1 MKKLLTIVMALILV
15 VVAGVSCGGNESNS
29 ESTPASGSTSA
40 SETTPVTPTGV
51 KVGLLAL
58 HDSNSTYDKNF
69 IDAFNA
75 ACAVKG
81 VEAVIKTNIEEGE
94 ICKTEALNLV
104 DDGCKLVFADSFG
117 HEPYL
122 REAAEAS
129 PDVQFCHAT
138 GTSAQTD
145 KSLSNFHNAFASIYE
160 GRYIAGYAA
169 GLKLVEMY
177 NANNAIAKDGVI
189 NVGYVGA
196 YPYAEVKSGYTSW
209 LLGVRKAFYES
220 VNNVTVNMIVE
231 FTNSWYDETLEKDA
245 ANVLIQKGC
254 AIISQ
259 HADSWGAPVACETA
273 GVPNVSYNGSTISK
287 CPNTFIISSRINW
300 QPYFEYIIDCVLNNK
315 AIDADWTGD
324 LGETFATGSV
334 CLTELGGKAPAAG
347 TQAKIEEVAKQLKA
361 GTIRVFDVSTF
372 TVSKAYTEN
381 AFAALTGVTLD
392 DNKHLTSA
400 KQNGVEVIKEV
411 NGIKYF
417 DESCVSTNRSA
428 PYFDI
433 DIDGITLNLKA

>member
-15 VVAGVSCGGNESNS
+15 VVAGVSCGGNTNS
-29 ESTPASGSTSA
+29 ESKQDGK
-40 SETTPVTPTGV
+40 V

-75 ACAVKG
+75 ACAAKG

-94 ICKTEALNLV
+94 NCKTEALNLV

-122 REAAEAS
+122 REAAATATG
-129 PDVQFCHAT
+129 VQFCHAT
-138 GTSAQTD
+138 GTTAQTD

-209 LLGVRKAFYES
+209 LLGLRKAFYES

-231 FTNSWYDETLEKDA
+231 FTNSWYDETAEMNA
-245 ANVLIQKGC
+245 ANVLIEKEC

-259 HADSWGAPVACETA
+259 HADSWGAPTACEA
-273 GVPNVSYNGSTISK
+273 KNVPNVSYNGSTVSK
-287 CPNTFIISSRINW
+287 CPKTFIISSRINW

-324 LGETFATGSV
+324 LGETFASGSV
-334 CLTELGGKAPAAG
+334 CLTELGKQAPAAG

-361 GTIRVFDVSTF
+361 GTIKVFDVSTF
-372 TVSKAYTEN
+372 TLSKSYSEMTN
-381 AFAALTGVTLD
+381 QYPALTDVTID
-392 DNKHLTSA
+392 ENKHLASA
-400 KQNGVEVIKEV
+400 KQNGVQVIKEA

-417 DESCVSTNRSA
+417 DESCVETNRSA

-433 DIDGITLNLKA
+433 DIDGITLNLKKA

>member
-15 VVAGVSCGGNESNS
+15 VVAGVSCGGNTNS
-29 ESTPASGSTSA
+29 ESKQDGK
-40 SETTPVTPTGV
+40 V

-75 ACAVKG
+75 ACAAKG

-94 ICKTEALNLV
+94 NCKTEALNLV

-122 REAAEAS
+122 REAAATATG
-129 PDVQFCHAT
+129 VQFCHAT
-138 GTSAQTD
+138 GTTAQTD

-209 LLGVRKAFYES
+209 LLGLRKAFYES

-231 FTNSWYDETLEKDA
+231 FTNSWYNETLEKDA

-259 HADSWGAPVACETA
+259 HADSWGAPTACEAA

-300 QPYFEYIIDCVLNNK
+300 QPYFEYIIDCVLNNR
-315 AIDADWTGD
+315 AIDVDWTGD

-334 CLTELGGKAPAAG
+334 CLTELGKQAPAAG

-361 GTIRVFDVSTF
+361 GTIKVFDVSTF
-372 TVSKAYTEN
+372 TLSKSYSEMTN
-381 AFAALTGVTLD
+381 QYPALTDVTID
-392 DNKHLTSA
+392 ENKHLTSA
-400 KQNGVEVIKEV
+400 KQNGVEVIKEA

-417 DESCVSTNRSA
+417 DESCVATNRSA

-433 DIDGITLNLKA
+433 DIDGITLNLKKA

>member
-1 MKKLLTIVMALILV
+1 MALILV
-15 VVAGVSCGGNESNS
+15 VVAGVSCNGNKDS
-29 ESTPASGSTSA
+29 ESTPASGSTAA
-40 SETTPVTPTGV
+40 SDSTSVTPTGV

-58 HDSNSTYDKNF
+58 HDSDSTYDKNF

-75 ACAVKG
+75 ACTVKG

-94 ICKTEALNLV
+94 NCKTEALNLV
-104 DDGCKLVFADSFG
+104 DDGCKLVFGDSFG
-117 HEPYL
+117 HEEWL

-129 PDVQFCHAT
+129 PEVQFCHAT
-138 GTSAQTD
+138 GTSSQTD
-145 KSLSNFHNAFASIYE
+145 KSLKNFHNAFASIYE

-209 LLGVRKAFYES
+209 LLGLRKAFYAS

-231 FTNSWYDETLEKDA
+231 FTNSWYDETAEMNA
-245 ANVLIQKGC
+245 ANVLIDKGC

-259 HADSWGAPVACETA
+259 HADSWGAPTACEA
-273 GVPNVSYNGSTISK
+273 KLVPNVSYNGSTVSK
-287 CPNTFIISSRINW
+287 CPKTFIISSRINW
-300 QPYFEYIIDCVLNNK
+300 QPYFEYIIDCVLYNK
-315 AIDADWTGD
+315 EIAADWTGD

-334 CLTELGGKAPAAG
+334 CLTELGKQAPAEG
-347 TQAKIEEVAKQLKA
+347 TQAKIEEIAKQLKA
-361 GTIRVFDVSTF
+361 GTLRVFDVSTF
-372 TVSKAYTEN
+372 TVSKAYAESQ
-381 AFAALTGVTLD
+381 FAALTGVTVD
-392 DNKHLTSA
+392 ENKHLTSA
-400 KQNGVEVIKEV
+400 KQNGVDVIKET

-417 DESCVSTNRSA
+417 DESCVATNRSA

-433 DIDGITLNLKA
+433 DIDGITLNLKAE

>member
-15 VVAGVSCGGNESNS
+15 VVAGVSCGGNSNS
-29 ESTPASGSTSA
+29 ESTPASGSPSA
-40 SETTPVTPTGV
+40 SESTPVTPTGV

-75 ACAVKG
+75 ACAAKG

-209 LLGVRKAFYES
+209 LLGVRKAF
-220 VNNVTVNMIVE
+220 
-231 FTNSWYDETLEKDA
+231 
-245 ANVLIQKGC
+245 
-254 AIISQ
+254 
-259 HADSWGAPVACETA
+259 
-273 GVPNVSYNGSTISK
+273 
-287 CPNTFIISSRINW
+287 
-300 QPYFEYIIDCVLNNK
+300 
-315 AIDADWTGD
+315 
-324 LGETFATGSV
+324 
-334 CLTELGGKAPAAG
+334 
-347 TQAKIEEVAKQLKA
+347 
-361 GTIRVFDVSTF
+361 
-372 TVSKAYTEN
+372 
-381 AFAALTGVTLD
+381 
-392 DNKHLTSA
+392 
-400 KQNGVEVIKEV
+400 
-411 NGIKYF
+411 
-417 DESCVSTNRSA
+417 
-428 PYFDI
+428 
-433 DIDGITLNLKA
+433 